1 MRRDIDPIKII
12 QILPFSNRPEKPP
25 EGPNPWSEMLKQALR
40 AIREASARSL
50 TTIQGYLARIRLA
63 SSSLSKARARR
74 VERRQTAELPPRE
87 PTSESSAE
95 PLKDFSAHPAE
106 PSADLHHHAPNAILR
121 WPLSF
126 RESVRAAWLVRWARL
141 RARLDGTKEKLA
153 VGTSKCGQTL
163 RLAWGTQESWRN
175 KTEQVIR
182 PLTSAVRSLRRRH
195 QHLLDQLNST
205 HSIVQSQQQEI
216 TELAFHLASV
226 KKEMAA
232 HKKTIV
238 ELTNQLQSLRTQMA
252 QALPTTH
259 GTTGQSGPS
268 SHGRR
273 GTAATKR
280 NEPHDPGPQTRQN
293 IDH

>member
-12 QILPFSNRPEKPP
+12 QILPLSNRPEKPP
-25 EGPNPWSEMLKQALR
+25 GGPNPWSEMLKQALR
-40 AIREASARSL
+40 AIRKASTQSIR
-50 TTIQGYLARIRLA
+50 TIQGHLARMRSA
-63 SSSLSKARARR
+63 SSSLSETLARR
-74 VERRQTAELPPRE
+74 VEPRQTVELLPRE
-87 PTSESSAE
+87 HTSESSTE
-95 PLKDFSAHPAE
+95 PSKDSAHPAE
-106 PSADLHHHAPNAILR
+106 PSPDLHHHAPNAIPV
-121 WPLSF
+121 WFVSF
-126 RESVRAAWLVRWARL
+126 RESVREAWLVRRARL
-141 RARLDGTKEKLA
+141 RARLDVMKEKLA
-153 VGTSKCGQTL
+153 LGTSKCGRTI

-238 ELTNQLQSLRTQMA
+238 ELTNQLQLIRTQMA
-252 QALPTTH
+252 QSLPTTH

-273 GTAATKR
+273 GAAATKR
-280 NEPHDPGPQTRQN
+280 NGPHDPGPQTRQN

>member
-12 QILPFSNRPEKPP
+12 QILPLSNRPEKPP
-25 EGPNPWSEMLKQALR
+25 GGPNPWFEMLKQALR
-40 AIREASARSL
+40 AIREASARLL
-50 TTIQGYLARIRLA
+50 TTIHGHLARIRSA
-63 SSSLSKARARR
+63 SSSLSETLARR
-74 VERRQTAELPPRE
+74 VKPQQTAELPPRE
-87 PTSESSAE
+87 PTSESGIEPSAVS
-95 PLKDFSAHPAE
+95 SAHPAE
-106 PSADLHHHAPNAILR
+106 PSPHLHHHAPNALPI
-121 WPLSF
+121 WFVSF
-126 RESVRAAWLVRWARL
+126 RESARAAWLVRRARL
-141 RARLDGTKEKLA
+141 RARLDVMKEKLA
-153 VGTSKCGQTL
+153 VGTGKCGRTI

-182 PLTSAVRSLRRRH
+182 PLTSAVRSLRQRH
-195 QHLLDQLNST
+195 QHLVDRLNST

-226 KKEMAA
+226 KKEVAA
-232 HKKTIV
+232 HKKSIV
-238 ELTNQLQSLRTQMA
+238 ELTNQLQLLQTQMA
-252 QALPTTH
+252 QTLPTTH

-280 NEPHDPGPQTRQN
+280 NGPHEPGPQTRQN

>member
-12 QILPFSNRPEKPP
+12 QILPLSNRPEKPP
-25 EGPNPWSEMLKQALR
+25 GGPNPWSEMLKQALR
-40 AIREASARSL
+40 AIRKVTAQSF
-50 TTIQGYLARIRLA
+50 TTIQGHLARMRSA
-63 SSSLSKARARR
+63 SSSLSETLARR
-74 VERRQTAELPPRE
+74 VEPRQTAELLPRE
-87 PTSESSAE
+87 SRSESSAE
-95 PLKDFSAHPAE
+95 PSKDFSAHPAE
-106 PSADLHHHAPNAILR
+106 PSPDLHHHAPNAVPI
-121 WPLSF
+121 WFVSF
-126 RESVRAAWLVRWARL
+126 RESVRAAWLVRRVRL
-141 RARLDGTKEKLA
+141 RARLNVMKEKLA
-153 VGTSKCGQTL
+153 VGTSKCGQTI
-163 RLAWGTQESWRN
+163 RLAWGTQKSWRN

-238 ELTNQLQSLRTQMA
+238 ELTNQLQILRTQMA

-273 GTAATKR
+273 GAAATKR
-280 NEPHDPGPQTRQN
+280 NGPHDSGPQTRQN